1 MNVIEKLENMNMY
14 QLQKICEKVNIP
26 CPKNKRNAIQKLLK
40 PLKMK
45 YKMKDILKP
54 QLKQAY
60 RHYQRVQLP
69 PYLQQK
75 LLEDS
80 IKTNE
85 QILQKL
91 KEYRKQKEQ
100 KEQKKLQQEKAV
112 SRGFNKKQ
120 KCYKEIQEVNEII
133 YRIQR
138 NIFLK
143 NPVSKYQN
151 QHQLLKYRTR
161 ILKEC
166 LQGKKS
172 SNMRP

>member
-1 MNVIEKLENMNMY
+1 MY
-14 QLQKICEKVNIP
+14 QLQKICQKINVP
-26 CPKNKRNAIQKLLK
+26 CPKKKRNAIQKLLK

-54 QLKQAY
+54 IEDSCLHVY
-60 RHYQRVQLP
+60 SRGCFF
-69 PYLQQK
+69 
-75 LLEDS
+75 DS

-85 QILQKL
+85 QILQQL

-100 KEQKKLQQEKAV
+100 KKLQQKKSV

-120 KCYKEIQEVNEII
+120 KCYKEIQEVNKIK
-133 YRIQR
+133 YTIQR
-138 NIFLK
+138 DIFLK
-143 NPVSKYQN
+143 NPVSKQ
-151 QHQLLKYRTR
+151 QHQHKLLKYRTR